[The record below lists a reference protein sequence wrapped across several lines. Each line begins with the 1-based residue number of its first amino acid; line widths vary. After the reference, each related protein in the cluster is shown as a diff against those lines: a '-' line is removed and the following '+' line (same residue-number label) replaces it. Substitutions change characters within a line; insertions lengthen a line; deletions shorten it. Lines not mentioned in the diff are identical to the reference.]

1 MSLVRALGFISFP
14 LPFKNLQSEGIA
26 PRTGTKRTDCLAPH
40 VSSLVWIINGVE
52 NEGSAGR
59 AVQGGV
65 RASLRDLCGGL
76 SWGDSTVVHHHA
88 GDIRDFLLRLGA
100 LS

>member
-1 MSLVRALGFISFP
+1 MT
-14 LPFKNLQSEGIA
+14 LPWW
-26 PRTGTKRTDCLAPH
+26 
-40 VSSLVWIINGVE
+40 WIINGVE

-59 AVQGGV
+59 AVRGGMH
-65 RASLRDLCGGL
+65 ASLRDLCGDL
-76 SWGDSTVVHHHA
+76 SWGDSPVVHHHA